1 MTGRIDSTDFEILP
15 ALPGGIRRWL
25 YLKVSTGVDF
35 VKTNDVTRI
44 VEGSLQ
50 EGPLGIPQADNIS
63 QWHQSVS
70 LLFQASKRA
79 GGFVEWFSFFSNN
92 SSDNRA
98 SNFIDTGLFIY
109 VTPNIQL
116 DVRVGER
123 VSDRVSSIFS
133 GAGLSLRF

>member
-1 MTGRIDSTDFEILP
+1 MD
-15 ALPGGIRRWL
+15 
-25 YLKVSTGVDF
+25 
-35 VKTNDVTRI
+35 
-44 VEGSLQ
+44 
-50 EGPLGIPQADNIS
+50 
-63 QWHQSVS
+63 
-70 LLFQASKRA
+70 
-79 GGFVEWFSFFSNN
+79 FVEWFSFFSNN

-133 GAGLSLRF
+133 GAGLSLRFKRDGWLRHRSATQRTSELVRMYNRSPTIAGCENTPESSSTMFAREIS